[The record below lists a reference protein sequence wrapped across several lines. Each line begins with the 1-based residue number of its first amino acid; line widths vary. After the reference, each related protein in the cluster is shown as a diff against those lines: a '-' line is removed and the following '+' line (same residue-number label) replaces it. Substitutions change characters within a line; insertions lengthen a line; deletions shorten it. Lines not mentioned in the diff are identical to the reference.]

1 MQAERKALG
10 LTDGQKSVFPD
21 AASASA
27 SAPSPAR
34 VDARLSGL
42 LVDFIGEEGGEGEEG
57 AAVVT
62 SKKTKPVSAGK
73 ELLAE
78 MERARARR
86 SGGSGKKKT

>member
-1 MQAERKALG
+1 LQAERKALG

-21 AASASA
+21 AASA